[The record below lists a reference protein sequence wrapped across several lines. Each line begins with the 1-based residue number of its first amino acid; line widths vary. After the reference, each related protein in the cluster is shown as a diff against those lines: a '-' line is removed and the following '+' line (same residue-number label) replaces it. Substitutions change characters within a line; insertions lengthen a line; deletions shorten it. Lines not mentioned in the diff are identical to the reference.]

1 MIPQKATFEVLD
13 KKYVFIVD
21 KDNIIHSREITIAA
35 EIPHIYIV
43 QSGLEKTDRILLDG
57 LRLVKENE
65 KISFDF
71 IQPLAALIQPDSL
84 R

>member
-1 MIPQKATFEVLD
+1 VLD

-35 EIPHIYIV
+35 EIPHVYIV
-43 QSGLEKTDRILLDG
+43 EAGLELTDRILLDG

-71 IQPLAALIQPDSL
+71 IQPLVALSNL
-84 R
+84 TLYAE